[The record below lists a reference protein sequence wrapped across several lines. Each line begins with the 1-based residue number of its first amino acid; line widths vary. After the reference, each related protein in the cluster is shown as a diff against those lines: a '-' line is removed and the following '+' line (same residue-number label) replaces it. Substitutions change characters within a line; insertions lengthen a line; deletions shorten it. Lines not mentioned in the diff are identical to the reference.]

1 MRFTIASALLLLLAP
16 AFPFAQSQSKSPS
29 KSAPKAHVDLL
40 GMTCAQ
46 VLQMTSSEWIAKV
59 TSTDDSWEDGQLRG
73 IAGYGKCY
81 DERTDRLAASLAR
94 SRKGPSVRAKG
105 SFRDLEAALDD
116 FTAKALADSQPPGDA
131 VKKAY
136 AALYEKAFRYEFYE
150 GYEPKP
156 PVATEAAAAP
166 ETSPAPKSAAT
177 MDANAPAADAK
188 ATAAPVSEM
197 TRAKNR
203 FGALLDAMPPDKL
216 HEIHAAF
223 GKIVEVQPI
232 ASDHEL
238 EIYRY
243 AIFVLGPPVAPPG
256 APAQSP
262 AARPFAPPPF

>member
-1 MRFTIASALLLLLAP
+1 MHIAIASTVLLLLSP
-16 AFPFAQSQSKSPS
+16 AFPFAQSQSQS
-29 KSAPKAHVDLL
+29 KSTTKAHVDLL

-46 VLQMTSSEWIAKV
+46 VLRMTSSEWIAKV
-59 TSTDDSWEDGQLRG
+59 TSMDDSREDGELRG

-81 DERTDRLAASLAR
+81 DERTDRLAALLTR
-94 SRKGPSVRAKG
+94 TRKGPSVRARG
-105 SFRDLEAALDD
+105 SFRDLEVALDD
-116 FTAKALADSQPPGDA
+116 FTAEALVDSQPPGDA

-150 GYEPKP
+150 GYGPKP
-156 PVATEAAAAP
+156 SVPAQAAVAAA
-166 ETSPAPKSAAT
+166 ESSPAPKSAAAT
-177 MDANAPAADAK
+177 DANAPASDGAK
-188 ATAAPVSEM
+188 AVAAPVSEM

-223 GKIVEVQPI
+223 GKIVDVQPI

-243 AIFVLGPPVAPPG
+243 AIFVLEPPAPPG
-256 APAQSP
+256 A
-262 AARPFAPPPF
+262 AAPPHAAKPFAPPPF